1 VLVLEYQLMA
11 QKKNPL
17 GRNLS
22 SMLSKTTLQHAV
34 EKTQAE
40 SSGRDS
46 LIELPLDVISPGPYQ
61 PRSIF
66 DTDRL
71 EDLAES
77 IRHQGVIQ
85 PVVVRLS
92 GDKQYELIAGERRW
106 RAAQMAGIEKIPAII
121 RDVPDEIAIAMALVE
136 NIQRE
141 DLNPIE
147 EATALRRLVDEFQ
160 MTHQEA
166 GDAVG
171 RSRSAVSNLLRLLEL
186 SAEVRELVDARHLEM
201 GHARALLTLEPSLQA
216 QAAREVV
223 RKELSVRQT
232 EDLVRRLKNPPA
244 RKSVRLDPDVQHLQD
259 RLSEKLCAK
268 VKLQYNARGKGKMV
282 ISYNSSDELEGILEQ
297 MGLEID

>member
-1 VLVLEYQLMA
+1 MA
-11 QKKNPL
+11 YKKNPL

-22 SMLSKTTLQHAV
+22 SMLSQSALQHA
-34 EKTQAE
+34 AE
-40 SSGRDS
+40 NAAIETSGRDS
-46 LIELPLDVISPGPYQ
+46 LRSIPLDLISPGPYQ

-66 DTDRL
+66 DADRL
-71 EDLAES
+71 EELAES

-85 PVVVRLS
+85 PVIVRSS
-92 GDKQYELIAGERRW
+92 GEHKFELIAGERRW
-106 RAAQMAGIEKIPAII
+106 RAAQMADIDKIPAIV

-147 EATALRRLVDEFQ
+147 EASALRRLVDDFQ
-160 MTHQEA
+160 MTHQEV

-186 SAEVRELVDARHLEM
+186 SMEVRELVDARHLEM

-223 RKELSVRQT
+223 RRSLSVRET
-232 EDLVRRLKNPPA
+232 ERLVRRLKNPPLRNA
-244 RKSVRLDPDVQHLQD
+244 ATVDPDTKYLQD
-259 RLSEKLCAK
+259 RISEKLCAR
-268 VKLQYNARGKGKMV
+268 VKLTHNARGKGRMV
-282 ISYNSSDELEGILEQ
+282 IAYNSADELEGILEQ
-297 MGLEID
+297 MGFKSD

>member
-1 VLVLEYQLMA
+1 MAA

-34 EKTQAE
+34 EKTRDEAT
-40 SSGRDS
+40 GRDS
-46 LIELPLDVISPGPYQ
+46 LRELPLDVISPGPYQ

-66 DTDRL
+66 DADRL
-71 EDLAES
+71 EELAES
-77 IRHQGVIQ
+77 IRHQGIIQ

-92 GDKQYELIAGERRW
+92 GNKQYELIAGERRW
-106 RAAQMAGIEKIPAII
+106 RAAQLAGIEKIPAII

-141 DLNPIE
+141 NLNPIE
-147 EATALRRLVDEFQ
+147 EATGLRRLVDEFQ

-223 RKELSVRQT
+223 SKELSVRET
-232 EDLVRRLKNPPA
+232 EQLVRRLKNPPVLK
-244 RKSVRLDPDVQHLQD
+244 RVRIDPDVQHLQD

-282 ISYNSSDELEGILEQ
+282 IAYNSADELEGILEQ

>member
-1 VLVLEYQLMA
+1 MA

-22 SMLSKTTLQHAV
+22 SMLSKSTLQHAV
-34 EKTQAE
+34 EKTRDE
-40 SSGRDS
+40 SSGRNS
-46 LIELPLDVISPGPYQ
+46 LRELPLDVISPGPYQ

-66 DTDRL
+66 DIDRL
-71 EDLAES
+71 EELAES

-85 PVVVRLS
+85 PVVVRES

-106 RAAQMAGIEKIPAII
+106 RAAQMAGIEKIPAIV

-141 DLNPIE
+141 NLNPIE

-223 RKELSVRQT
+223 SKELSVRET
-232 EDLVRRLKNPPA
+232 ERLVRRLLNPAKPRSKA
-244 RKSVRLDPDVQHLQD
+244 VDPDILRLQSQ
-259 RLSEKLCAK
+259 LSETLCAK
-268 VKLQYNARGKGKMV
+268 VKIQHGQKGKGKLV
-282 ISYNSSDELEGILEQ
+282 ITYNSADELEGIIGHLK
-297 MGLEID
+297 GD

>member
-1 VLVLEYQLMA
+1 MA

-22 SMLSKTTLQHAV
+22 SMLSKATLQHAV
-34 EKTQAE
+34 EKTQSE

-46 LIELPLDVISPGPYQ
+46 LRELPLDVISPGPYQ

-66 DTDRL
+66 DADRL
-71 EDLAES
+71 EELAGS

-85 PVVVRLS
+85 PVVVRAS
-92 GDKQYELIAGERRW
+92 GDNQYELIAGERRW
-106 RAAQMAGIEKIPAII
+106 RAAQLAGIETIPAIV

-141 DLNPIE
+141 NLNPIE

-223 RKELSVRQT
+223 SKELSVRQT
-232 EDLVRRLKNPPA
+232 EDLVRRLKNPPV
-244 RKSVRLDPDVQHLQD
+244 RKTVRLDPDVQHLQD

-282 ISYNSSDELEGILEQ
+282 IAYNSADELEGILEQ
-297 MGLEID
+297 MGLELD

>member
-1 VLVLEYQLMA
+1 MA
-11 QKKNPL
+11 LKKNPL

-22 SMLSKTTLQHAV
+22 SMLSQSALRHA
-34 EKTQAE
+34 AE
-40 SSGRDS
+40 NAASESAGVDS
-46 LIELPLDVISPGPYQ
+46 LSLLPLDLISPGPYQ

-66 DTDRL
+66 DADRL
-71 EDLAES
+71 EELAES

-85 PVVVRLS
+85 PIIVRAK
-92 GDKQYELIAGERRW
+92 GARQFELIAGERRW
-106 RAAQMAGIEKIPAII
+106 RAAQIAGIDKIPAIV

-186 SAEVRELVDARHLEM
+186 SEDVRELVDARHLEM

-223 RKELSVRQT
+223 KKSLSVRET
-232 EDLVRRLKNPPA
+232 ERLVRRLKNPPTRTEA
-244 RKSVRLDPDVQHLQD
+244 VIDPDTKYIQD
-259 RLSEKLCAK
+259 QIAEKLCAT
-268 VKLQYNARGKGKMV
+268 VKLSHNSRGKGKMV
-282 ISYNSSDELEGILEQ
+282 ISYNSADELEGILEH
-297 MGLEID
+297 MGLKSD

>member
-1 VLVLEYQLMA
+1 MA
-11 QKKNPL
+11 HKKNPL

-22 SMLSKTTLQHAV
+22 SMLSQSALQHA
-34 EKTQAE
+34 AE
-40 SSGRDS
+40 NAAIETSGRDS
-46 LIELPLDVISPGPYQ
+46 LRSIPLDLISPGPYQ

-66 DTDRL
+66 DVDRL
-71 EDLAES
+71 EELAES

-85 PVVVRLS
+85 PVIVRS
-92 GDKQYELIAGERRW
+92 TGDHRYELVAGERRW
-106 RAAQMAGIEKIPAII
+106 RAAKMADIDKIPAIV

-147 EATALRRLVDEFQ
+147 EASALRRLVDDFQ

-186 SAEVRELVDARHLEM
+186 SMEVRELVDARHLEM

-223 RKELSVRQT
+223 RRSLSVRET
-232 EDLVRRLKNPPA
+232 EQLVRRLKNPPS
-244 RKSVRLDPDVQHLQD
+244 RNTPTIDPDTQYLQD
-259 RLSEKLCAK
+259 RISEKLCAK
-268 VKLQYNARGKGKMV
+268 VKLTHNARGKGRMV
-282 ISYNSSDELEGILEQ
+282 IAYNSADELEGILEHL
-297 MGLEID
+297 GLKSD

>member
-1 VLVLEYQLMA
+1 MA

-22 SMLSKTTLQHAV
+22 SMLSKSTLQHAV
-34 EKTQAE
+34 EKTRDE
-40 SSGRDS
+40 LSGRD
-46 LIELPLDVISPGPYQ
+46 LLRELPLDVISPGPYQ

-66 DTDRL
+66 DIDRL
-71 EDLAES
+71 EELAES

-85 PVVVRLS
+85 PVVLRES
-92 GDKQYELIAGERRW
+92 GDNQYELIAGERRW
-106 RAAQMAGIEKIPAII
+106 RAAQMAGIKKIPAIV

-141 DLNPIE
+141 NLNPIE

-223 RKELSVRQT
+223 NKELSVRET
-232 EDLVRRLKNPPA
+232 EKLVRRLKNPPV
-244 RKSVRLDPDVQHLQD
+244 RKPVRLDPDVQHLQD

-282 ISYNSSDELEGILEQ
+282 ITYNSADELEGILEQ

>member
-1 VLVLEYQLMA
+1 MTA
-11 QKKNPL
+11 KKNPL

-22 SMLSKTTLQHAV
+22 SMLSKSALQHAV
-34 EKTQAE
+34 ENAASE

-46 LIELPLDVISPGPYQ
+46 LKSLPLDLIKPGPYQ

-66 DTDRL
+66 DSQRL
-71 EDLAES
+71 EELAES

-85 PVVVRLS
+85 PVVVRAY
-92 GDKQYELIAGERRW
+92 GDNQYELIAGERRW
-106 RAAQMAGIEKIPAII
+106 RAAQLAGIEKIPAIT

-160 MTHQEA
+160 MTHQQA

-186 SAEVRELVDARHLEM
+186 SKDVRELVDARHLEM

-223 RKELSVRQT
+223 SKALSVRET
-232 EDLVRRLKNPPA
+232 ERLVRRIKNPPTP
-244 RKSVRLDPDVQHLQD
+244 KSKVLDPDVQRLQD
-259 RLSEKLCAK
+259 KLSEKLCAR
-268 VKLQYNARGKGKMV
+268 VQFSHHASGKGKLV
-282 ISYNSSDELEGILEQ
+282 ISYNSADELEGILDQ
-297 MGLEID
+297 MGLEDD

>member
-1 VLVLEYQLMA
+1 MA

-22 SMLSKTTLQHAV
+22 SMLSKATLQHAV
-34 EKTQAE
+34 EKSRAE
-40 SSGRDS
+40 SSGKDS
-46 LIELPLDVISPGPYQ
+46 LRELPLDVISPGPYQ

-66 DTDRL
+66 DADRL
-71 EDLAES
+71 EELAES
-77 IRHQGVIQ
+77 IRHQGIIQ
-85 PVVVRLS
+85 PVVVRAS
-92 GDKQYELIAGERRW
+92 GDNQYELIAGERRW
-106 RAAQMAGIEKIPAII
+106 RAAQLAGIEKIPAII

-141 DLNPIE
+141 NLNPIE

-186 SAEVRELVDARHLEM
+186 SADVRELVDARHLEM
-201 GHARALLTLEPSLQA
+201 GHARALLTLEPALQA

-223 RKELSVRQT
+223 RKELSVRET
-232 EDLVRRLKNPPA
+232 EQLVRRLKNPPV
-244 RKSVRLDPDVQHLQD
+244 RKTVSLDPDVQRLQD
-259 RLSEKLCAK
+259 RLSEKLCAQ

-282 ISYNSSDELEGILEQ
+282 IAYNSADELEGILES

>member
-1 VLVLEYQLMA
+1 MA
-11 QKKNPL
+11 AKKKNPL

-22 SMLSKTTLQHAV
+22 SMLSKSTLQHAV
-34 EKTQAE
+34 EKSEAE
-40 SSGRDS
+40 SSGKDS
-46 LIELPLDVISPGPYQ
+46 LRQLPLDVISPGPYQ

-71 EDLAES
+71 QELAES

-141 DLNPIE
+141 NLNPIE

-201 GHARALLTLEPSLQA
+201 GHARALLTLEPDLQA

-223 RKELSVRQT
+223 RKELSVRET
-232 EDLVRRLKNPPA
+232 EQLVRRLKNPPA
-244 RKSVRLDPDVQHLQD
+244 RKSQMIDPDVQRLQD
-259 RLSEKLCAK
+259 KLSEKLCAK

-282 ISYNSSDELEGILEQ
+282 VSYNSTDELEGILEQ

>member
-1 VLVLEYQLMA
+1 MA
-11 QKKNPL
+11 AKKNPL

-22 SMLSKTTLQHAV
+22 SMLSKSTLQHAV

-40 SSGRDS
+40 SPGRDS
-46 LIELPLDVISPGPYQ
+46 LRELPLDVISPGPYQ

-121 RDVPDEIAIAMALVE
+121 RDVPDEIAVAMSLVE

-141 DLNPIE
+141 NLNPIE

-186 SAEVRELVDARHLEM
+186 SQDVRELVDARHLEM
-201 GHARALLTLEPSLQA
+201 GHARALLTLEPALQA
-216 QAAREVV
+216 KAAREVV
-223 RKELSVRQT
+223 KRELSVRQT
-232 EDLVRRLKNPPA
+232 EQLVRRMKNPPQ
-244 RKSVRLDPDVQHLQD
+244 RPQQPDPDIQSLQN
-259 RLSEKLCAK
+259 RLSEKLCAR
-268 VKLQYNARGKGKMV
+268 VKLQQQPGGRGKMV
-282 ISYNSSDELEGILEQ
+282 IAYNSADELEGILQQ
-297 MGLEID
+297 MGLKSD

>member
-1 VLVLEYQLMA
+1 MA

-22 SMLSKTTLQHAV
+22 SMLSKATLQHAV

-40 SSGRDS
+40 SSGLDS
-46 LIELPLDVISPGPYQ
+46 LRELPLDVISPGPYQ

-66 DTDRL
+66 DADRL
-71 EDLAES
+71 EELAES

-106 RAAQMAGIEKIPAII
+106 RAAQMAGIGKIPAII

-141 DLNPIE
+141 NLNPIE
-147 EATALRRLVDEFQ
+147 EATALRRLVDDFQ

-186 SAEVRELVDARHLEM
+186 SVEVRELVDARHLEM
-201 GHARALLTLEPSLQA
+201 GHARALLTLEPALQA

-223 RKELSVRQT
+223 SKELSVRQT
-232 EDLVRRLKNPPA
+232 EDLVRRLKNPPV
-244 RKSVRLDPDVQHLQD
+244 RKPVRLDPDVQHLQD

-282 ISYNSSDELEGILEQ
+282 IAYNSADELEGILEQ
-297 MGLEID
+297 MGLELD

>member
-1 VLVLEYQLMA
+1 MA
-11 QKKNPL
+11 AKKNPL

-22 SMLSKTTLQHAV
+22 SMLSKSTLQHAA
-34 EKTQAE
+34 ESASE

-46 LIELPLDVISPGPYQ
+46 LKSLPLDLISPGPYQ

-66 DTDRL
+66 DKDRL
-71 EDLAES
+71 EELAES

-85 PVVVRLS
+85 PIVVRAK
-92 GDKQYELIAGERRW
+92 GEDHYELIAGERRW
-106 RAAQMAGIEKIPAII
+106 RAAQLAGIESIPAIV
-121 RDVPDEIAIAMALVE
+121 RKVPDEIAIAMALVE

-166 GDAVG
+166 GDSVG

-186 SAEVRELVDARHLEM
+186 SEDVRELVDARHLEM

-216 QAAREVV
+216 KAAREVV
-223 RKELSVRQT
+223 ARNLSVRET
-232 EDLVRRLKNPPA
+232 EQLVRRLKNPPVP
-244 RKSVRLDPDVQHLQD
+244 KITTLDPDVQRLQTA
-259 RLSEKLCAK
+259 LAEKLCAK
-268 VKLQYNARGKGKMV
+268 VKLSHNAKGKGKMV
-282 ISYNSSDELEGILEQ
+282 IAFNSADELDGILEQ
-297 MGLEID
+297 LGLNTD